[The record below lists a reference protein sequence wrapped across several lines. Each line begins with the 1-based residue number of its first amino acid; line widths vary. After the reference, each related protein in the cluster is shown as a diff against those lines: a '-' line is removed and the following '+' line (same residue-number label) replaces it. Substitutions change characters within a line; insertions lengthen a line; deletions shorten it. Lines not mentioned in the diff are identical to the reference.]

1 MTQWTARTPDN
12 PRPSWPRRRHGE
24 GGCDLSSAGALV
36 DDRYQIVGPIG
47 RGGMGRVVEISRLSD
62 CVRLALKYCDGTTL
76 GRRRL
81 VREAKILGS
90 LMHPHV
96 LSVVDANLVH
106 DPPYYVM
113 PLAADTL
120 QAELSSHGGDLAWS
134 IHVFRQVC
142 LGVQGLH
149 QAGVIHRDLKP
160 ANVLRLADS
169 RHVVA
174 DLGTAKR
181 EPRDSTV
188 LTRTCA
194 ILGTLCYLAP
204 EQLMP
209 GGSRQADARTDVFQL
224 GKMLY
229 QMITGRSPAVVE
241 PTALPPGLAHIVV
254 RATSTRP
261 RDRYA
266 EVAALLE
273 AVETYQNSWAEN
285 AADRPHHVLE
295 ELARRVNNLLAKGSP
310 RKEHEHAFL
319 EAIAGLERLP
329 DDEIL
334 DGLDR
339 VPTELLAMLARDNPT
354 RFQAPLAG
362 YARSLERSVARRHYN
377 YADFVARRMQA
388 VFQASR
394 NPDIKAQAL
403 EALLIAAVVLN
414 RYAAMAVFK
423 LLLYQIKEAEI
434 ALRVAEMLRDH
445 RDYFQEVAPGLR
457 SERLHPILDSV
468 INDLV
473 WIETVSF

>member
-1 MTQWTARTPDN
+1 
-12 PRPSWPRRRHGE
+12 
-24 GGCDLSSAGALV
+24 
-36 DDRYQIVGPIG
+36 
-47 RGGMGRVVEISRLSD
+47 MGRVVEITRLCD
-62 CVRLALKYCDGTTL
+62 GARLALKYCEGAAL

-81 VREAKILGS
+81 VREARILGS
-90 LMHPHV
+90 LTHPHV

-113 PLAADTL
+113 PLAAGTL
-120 QAELSSHGGDLAWS
+120 QTELSSHGGDLAWS
-134 IHVFRQVC
+134 MHVFRQVC

-160 ANVLRLADS
+160 ANVLRLVDD

-188 LTRTCA
+188 LTRTSA

-209 GGSRQADARTDVFQL
+209 GGSRQADKRTDVFQL

-229 QMITGRSPAVVE
+229 ELITGRSPAVVE
-241 PTALPPGLAHIVV
+241 PAAMPAGLDHIVV

-261 RDRYA
+261 ADRYA
-266 EVAALLE
+266 EVAELLE
-273 AVETYQNSWAEN
+273 AVEAYHNSTAEN
-285 AADRPHHVLE
+285 AADHPRHVLD
-295 ELARRVNNLLAKGSP
+295 ELARQTVKLPGTGPER
-310 RKEHEHAFL
+310 RRHQHAIL
-319 EAIAGLERLP
+319 DALAGLDRLQ
-329 DDEIL
+329 DDEVI

-339 VPTELLAMLARDNPT
+339 VPTDLLAMLARDNPA
-354 RFQAPLAG
+354 RFLAPLAS
-362 YARSLERSVARRHYN
+362 YARSLERAVGRRHFH
-377 YADFVARRMQA
+377 YADLVARRMQA
-388 VFQASR
+388 VFRASR
-394 NPDIKAQAL
+394 NPDVKAQAL
-403 EALLIAAVVLN
+403 EALLIAAIVLN

-423 LLLYQIKEAEI
+423 MLLYKINDVEI

-445 RDYFQEVAPGLR
+445 RDYFQEVAHSLC
-457 SERLHPILDSV
+457 SERLHPILRGV
-468 INDLV
+468 INELV

>member
-1 MTQWTARTPDN
+1 MTQSSAETQDLPGPA
-12 PRPSWPRRRHGE
+12 WPRRRHGE
-24 GGCDLSSAGALV
+24 GDGQLWNAGALV
-36 DDRYQIVGPIG
+36 ADRYQVVRPIG
-47 RGGMGRVVEISRLSD
+47 RGGMGRVVEISRLCD
-62 CVRLALKYCDGTTL
+62 GARLALKYCEGTSL
-76 GRRRL
+76 GRKRL
-81 VREAKILGS
+81 VREAGILGS
-90 LMHPHV
+90 LNHPHV
-96 LSVVDANLVH
+96 QSVVDANLDH

-113 PLAADTL
+113 PLAAETL
-120 QAELSSHGGDLAWS
+120 EAELPRHGGDLAWS
-134 IHVFRQVC
+134 MHVFRQVC

-149 QAGVIHRDLKP
+149 QAGVVHRDLKP
-160 ANVLRLADS
+160 ANVLRLADD

-229 QMITGRSPAVVE
+229 QLITGRSPAVVE
-241 PTALPPGLAHIVV
+241 ASAVPRGLGHIVL

-261 RDRYA
+261 GDRYA
-266 EVAALLE
+266 EVAGLLE
-273 AVETYQNSWAEN
+273 ALETYENCVAGN
-285 AADRPHHVLE
+285 AADHPHDVLDK
-295 ELARRVNNLLAKGSP
+295 LARQAGSLPGTGPARQQHQLAMLD
-310 RKEHEHAFL
+310 AL
-319 EAIAGLERLP
+319 AGLDRLQ
-329 DDEIL
+329 DDAVIE
-334 DGLDR
+334 GFDR
-339 VPTELLAMLARDNPT
+339 VPTNLLAMLARTNPT
-354 RFQAPLAG
+354 RFLAPLSS
-362 YARSLERSVARRHYN
+362 YARSLERAVARRDFH
-377 YADFVARRMQA
+377 YADLVARRMQS

-394 NPDIKAQAL
+394 KPDVKAQAL

-423 LLLYQIKEAEI
+423 MLLYQVNDAEI

-445 RDYFQEVAPGLR
+445 RDYFQEIAPGLCT
-457 SERLHPILDSV
+457 ERLHPILQGV
-468 INDLV
+468 IGELV